1 MYYYYGYNVLLY
13 DIPIFILFFGLVFI
27 ILKKFVA
34 QTDPVINTAIAAVSA
49 SFAYIII
56 RENLYKW
63 LLTHTTSVFAI
74 VIGIIVLMFAYFA
87 LKFM

>member
-27 ILKKFVA
+27 ILKKFVS
-34 QTDPVINTAIAAVSA
+34 QPDPVLNAAIAAVSA
-49 SFAYIII
+49 SFAYIIV

-63 LLTHTTSVFAI
+63 LLTHTSAVFGI
-74 VIGIIVLMFAYFA
+74 FIGIIVLMFAYFA